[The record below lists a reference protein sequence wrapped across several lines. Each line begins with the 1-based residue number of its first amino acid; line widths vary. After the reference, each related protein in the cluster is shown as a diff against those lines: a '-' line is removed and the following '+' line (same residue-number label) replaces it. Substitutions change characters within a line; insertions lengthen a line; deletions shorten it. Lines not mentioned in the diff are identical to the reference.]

1 MLQSRP
7 DRSGAG
13 ETPLPTTTRAL
24 CWTAFV
30 LDVILVV
37 YMLRMGSTLDA
48 SPVFSMITLGGH
60 HRIVCGLAVA
70 GMLLL
75 AVLAPWTQGFAQVD
89 RLQRVL
95 VPVAGLLSLS
105 ALAGLLSLVAFVAGA
120 VLVLVLLVT
129 PRSWAHIGVHQ
140 WRR

>member
-60 HRIVCGLAVA
+60 HRIDAEAAEQRRGGAGRRSGGADEVA
-70 GMLLL
+70 PAMRQQLNLVGHG
-75 AVLAPWTQGFAQVD
+75 TSQGVACFPSGRARPELSD
-89 RLQRVL
+89 NL
-95 VPVAGLLSLS
+95 VRQAAAWQS
-105 ALAGLLSLVAFVAGA
+105 
-120 VLVLVLLVT
+120 
-129 PRSWAHIGVHQ
+129 PR
-140 WRR
+140 